1 MDANIVDI
9 AVIAILLLSGLFALM
24 RGFVQE
30 VLSVA
35 GWIGAALVALYGL
48 PEARPIAQK
57 YISSPTMADIAAGGV
72 LFLSTLV
79 VLSIIT
85 HFIAK
90 QVRGSMLSHLDR
102 SLGFVFGLARGALI
116 ACLAYLL
123 ALFLYTPE
131 PGSKK
136 EAEGAAL
143 PSWLTAAKARPYLER
158 GAIAISSVLPE
169 AFDVAEARARQM
181 RDGADA
187 AVKLND
193 LMSPKPRNDQ
203 VTPASQPGAP
213 AYGSSERK
221 DMDRLFK
228 STQ

>member
-9 AVIAILLLSGLFALM
+9 AVIAVLLLSGLFAMM

-57 YISSPTMADIAAGGV
+57 YISSPTMADVAAGGV
-72 LFLSTLV
+72 LFLVTLV

-116 ACLAYLL
+116 ACLAFLL

-143 PSWLTAAKARPYLER
+143 PSWLTAAKSRPYLER
-158 GAIAISSVLPE
+158 GAIVISSVLPE
-169 AFDVAEARARQM
+169 AFDVAEARTRQM
-181 RDGADA
+181 RDGIEAGM
-187 AVKLND
+187 KYQD
-193 LMSPKPRNDQ
+193 LVSPKPRSDK
-203 VTPASQPGAP
+203 VTPASQPGSTG
-213 AYGSSERK
+213 YDNSERK
-221 DMDRLFK
+221 DMDRLIR